1 LKETFKGAV
10 LFAEALERVK
20 SVLGNLKISIYGFQD
35 DLIKYKG
42 FDEKLDDKIKEEMSM
57 MEAEVGNNGEHNQAS
72 YNNDGYCLDK
82 VSKLLEETESENK
95 FLFVLSDGE
104 PASDSKHHIQ
114 GYGKSTEDEE
124 LLTVV
129 KNISEKTNQ
138 KLLGI
143 GLGPGT
149 EHVEEFYSKKFKNV
163 DNLPNIG
170 VKDLA
175 DKLASKLEELIK

>member
-1 LKETFKGAV
+1 
-10 LFAEALERVK
+10 
-20 SVLGNLKISIYGFQD
+20 
-35 DLIKYKG
+35 
-42 FDEKLDDKIKEEMSM
+42 
-57 MEAEVGNNGEHNQAS
+57 
-72 YNNDGYCLDK
+72 
-82 VSKLLEETESENK
+82 
-95 FLFVLSDGE
+95 LFVLSDGE
-104 PASDSKHHIQ
+104 PESDNKHHIQ